1 MKNGLAGDERHGR
14 IWDGDKETL
23 AIGSQIMR
31 TQLQT
36 AQARFR
42 WIQETLWRVELISLG
57 NQLMMGGL
65 LGAGRY
71 EEQGKIHSNSS
82 HLKGTTK

>member
-57 NQLMMGGL
+57 NQLMMGGAT
-65 LGAGRY
+65 GGR
-71 EEQGKIHSNSS
+71 
-82 HLKGTTK
+82 